1 MNKTPLQLPRAP
13 ALLTLATTAL
23 LAGCVTTSVPNASG
37 VAPQTIAPGERG
49 PVGGVGIEGSDIVSM
64 TDQMMRD
71 MLSSG
76 DLVLKS
82 ASPRVIIDAELFVN
96 ESSQPINK
104 NAITDRLRVN
114 LNRSAKGRLTFVGR
128 QYAAAVEKERALKR
142 AGTTDVGTTG
152 LTRAT
157 QGADYR
163 LGGRITSI
171 DSRSTRTG
179 MTQRYTQITFEMID
193 LESGQIVWSGL
204 YDMQRAAADDVI
216 YR

>member
-1 MNKTPLQLPRAP
+1 MNKPLFKSRQVS
-13 ALLTLATTAL
+13 ALLTLAAL
-23 LAGCVTTSVPNASG
+23 SALAGCVTTSIPNASG
-37 VAPQTIAPGERG
+37 VAPQTLAPGDRG

-128 QYAAAVEKERALKR
+128 HYADAVEKERALKR
-142 AGTTDVGTTG
+142 AGMTDVGTTG

-157 QGADYR
+157 QGVDYR

-171 DSRSTRTG
+171 DSRNARTG
-179 MTQRYTQITFEMID
+179 MAQRYTQITFEMVD

-204 YDMQRAAADDVI
+204 YDMSRAAADDVI

>member
-1 MNKTPLQLPRAP
+1 VNKPLFKSRHVSAV
-13 ALLTLATTAL
+13 LTLAAVSA
-23 LAGCVTTSVPNASG
+23 LAGCVTTSIPNASG
-37 VAPQTIAPGERG
+37 VAPQTLAPNDRG

-128 QYAAAVEKERALKR
+128 HYAGAVEKERALKR
-142 AGTTDVGTTG
+142 AGMTDVGTTG

-157 QGADYR
+157 QGVDYR

-171 DSRSTRTG
+171 DSRNARTG
-179 MTQRYTQITFEMID
+179 MAQRYTQITFEMVD

-204 YDMQRAAADDVI
+204 YDMSRAAADDVI